1 MTKASAGKQ
10 VIVVGAGLIGLSCA
24 LGLRQRGC
32 RVTLVEQGAR
42 PQVTAEPGL
51 RVSALNHASRTLLQQ
66 LGVWQQLPL
75 ERLGPYTGMQV
86 WEHNSFADI
95 AFHAGQIGTDDLG
108 AIVENQVLE
117 HALWDAAEDAGVTII
132 ANTKVQRWQQDA
144 SGATLHTADQ
154 QLAADYVIAADGVHS
169 QLRQWAQL
177 PVTFW
182 DYEQRGLVAV
192 IESEL
197 PHQGVARQAFL
208 PTGPLALLPLAN
220 AHWCSM
226 VWSCDEPLA
235 AELLQLQQTQP
246 EQFRRRLQVASNGA
260 LGKLTVASKLASFPL
275 QMQYAQQWIQQR
287 LILVGDAAHSIHP
300 LAGQGANLGFAD
312 VALLIEAFGKA
323 GNATSDRQLARSLQA
338 YQRERKAA
346 AITMIAAMEAFKRGF
361 GNSQPLLQL
370 LRGVGFTLAN
380 KTPPLKHWL
389 TKVALGEA

>member
-1 MTKASAGKQ
+1 MSTSKHI
-10 VIVVGAGLIGLSCA
+10 VVVGAGLIGLSCA
-24 LGLRQRGC
+24 LGLRQRGW

-42 PQVTAEPGL
+42 PEVTAEPGL
-51 RVSALNHASRTLLQQ
+51 RVSALNHASRTLLQE

-95 AFHAGQIGTDDLG
+95 AFHAEQIGTDDLG

-117 HALWDAAEDAGVTII
+117 QALWDAAEQAGVTII
-132 ANTKVQRWQQDA
+132 ANTKVQQWQQSAD
-144 SGATLHTADQ
+144 GATLQLTDQ
-154 QLAADYVIAADGVHS
+154 QLQADYVIAADGVRS
-169 QLRQWAQL
+169 QLRSWAEL

-192 IESEL
+192 IASEL

-208 PTGPLALLPLAN
+208 PTGPLALLPLADP
-220 AHWCSM
+220 HLCSM
-226 VWSCDEPLA
+226 VWSCDEDLA
-235 AELLQLQQTQP
+235 QELLQLQQTQP
-246 EQFRRRLQVASNGA
+246 EQFRRRLQVASNGI
-260 LGKLTVASKLASFPL
+260 LGNLQVDSAVASFPL
-275 QMQYAQQWIQQR
+275 QMQYAQQWVHER

-312 VALLIEAFGKA
+312 VAVLIEAFT
-323 GNATSDRQLARSLQA
+323 ATEQRQLNRALQA

-346 AITMIAAMEAFKRGF
+346 ALTMIAAMEAFKRGF
-361 GNSQPLLQL
+361 GTSQPLLQL

-380 KTPPLKHWL
+380 KTPPLKRWL
-389 TKVALGEA
+389 TKVALGEV

>member
-1 MTKASAGKQ
+1 
-10 VIVVGAGLIGLSCA
+10 
-24 LGLRQRGC
+24 
-32 RVTLVEQGAR
+32 
-42 PQVTAEPGL
+42 
-51 RVSALNHASRTLLQQ
+51 
-66 LGVWQQLPL
+66 
-75 ERLGPYTGMQV
+75 
-86 WEHNSFADI
+86 
-95 AFHAGQIGTDDLG
+95 
-108 AIVENQVLE
+108 
-117 HALWDAAEDAGVTII
+117 
-132 ANTKVQRWQQDA
+132 
-144 SGATLHTADQ
+144 
-154 QLAADYVIAADGVHS
+154 
-169 QLRQWAQL
+169 
-177 PVTFW
+177 
-182 DYEQRGLVAV
+182 
-192 IESEL
+192 
-197 PHQGVARQAFL
+197 
-208 PTGPLALLPLAN
+208 
-220 AHWCSM
+220 M